1 MERGFRLN
9 LIYCQ
14 TRLFMLRYF
23 SVLLTCC
30 EMTDEEKRRE
40 IALQRYD
47 IIDTPPEPN
56 FDRITKLAASIFGLP
71 VCTLSFVDHDRFWF
85 KSKFGVNATEMPRR
99 MAFCTE
105 TTLGNEV
112 FVVANALKDP
122 RFLNAPVV
130 AMPPHFRF
138 YAGAPLV
145 APSGACVGS
154 LCVLD
159 TDAHQEFSEND
170 KSILTAL
177 AATVVELLEA
187 RTRQI
192 ALAER
197 NAQIE
202 FLAKHD
208 PLTGLGN
215 RRRLQELLEEAR
227 DEPSI
232 ALLYL
237 DLDGFKNINDRL
249 GHAVGDILLQ
259 QVADRIRSSLPA
271 AAHVV
276 RLGGDEFAVLLR
288 DGSNIMSTAENVA
301 RHLVTAIGRPYQ
313 IGDYFPEVGVSIG
326 VSIVRADYG
335 LDAGLLA
342 ADNALYAAKMAGR
355 GRYHIANN
363 DI

>member
-1 MERGFRLN
+1 MN
-9 LIYCQ
+9 
-14 TRLFMLRYF
+14 
-23 SVLLTCC
+23 
-30 EMTDEEKRRE
+30 EETRRE

-47 IIDTPPEPN
+47 IIDTAPEPN

-85 KSKFGVNATEMPRR
+85 KSKFGVDATEMPRR
-99 MAFCTE
+99 MAFCNE
-105 TTLGNEV
+105 TIRSNEV
-112 FVVANALKDP
+112 FVVANASRDP

-130 AMPPHFRF
+130 AMPPHFQF

-159 TDAHQEFSEND
+159 TESHREFSTND
-170 KSILTAL
+170 RSILTAL

-215 RRRLQELLEEAR
+215 RRRLQEMLEETR
-227 DEPSI
+227 DESHI
-232 ALLYL
+232 ALFYL

-249 GHAVGDILLQ
+249 GHAVGDTLLK
-259 QVADRIRSSLPA
+259 QVADRIRTSLPA
-271 AAHVV
+271 AAHVA
-276 RLGGDEFAVLLR
+276 RLGGDEFAVVLR
-288 DGSNIMSTAENVA
+288 DGSSIMSTAENLA
-301 RHLVTAIGRPYQ
+301 RSLVMAIGHPYQ
-313 IGDYFPEVGVSIG
+313 IDDNSPEIGVSIG
-326 VSIVRADYG
+326 VAIVRGDYG
-335 LDAGLLA
+335 LDASLLT
-342 ADNALYAAKMAGR
+342 ADNALYVAKMTGR
-355 GRYHIANN
+355 GRYHIV
-363 DI
+363 DMRV

>member
-1 MERGFRLN
+1 VNACSDPVDIELF
-9 LIYCQ
+9 YAKQ
-14 TRLFMLRYF
+14 TSRK
-23 SVLLTCC
+23 
-30 EMTDEEKRRE
+30 MTDEEEGRE
-40 IALQRYD
+40 IALQRYE

-85 KSKFGVNATEMPRR
+85 KSKFGVDATAMPRR
-99 MAFCTE
+99 TAFCNVTIRSD
-105 TTLGNEV
+105 EV
-112 FVVANALKDP
+112 FVVTNAASDA
-122 RFLNAPVV
+122 RFQNAPVV

-145 APSGACVGS
+145 APSGARVGS

-159 TDAHQEFSEND
+159 TDSHQDFSEND
-170 KSILTAL
+170 KAILSAL

-197 NAQIE
+197 NAQID

-215 RRRLQELLEEAR
+215 RRCLQELLEEAR
-227 DEPSI
+227 DEPRI

-237 DLDGFKNINDRL
+237 DLDGFKDINDRL
-249 GHAVGDILLQ
+249 GHAVGDTLLQ
-259 QVADRIRSSLPA
+259 QVADRIRTCIPK
-271 AAHVV
+271 AAHVA

-288 DGSNIMSTAENVA
+288 DSSSTMSTAQNVA
-301 RHLVTAIGRPYQ
+301 HHLVTEIGHPYQ
-313 IGDYFPEVGVSIG
+313 IGDHSPKIGVSIG
-326 VSIVRADYG
+326 VAIVRGNYG
-335 LDAGLLA
+335 LEASLLT
-342 ADNALYAAKMAGR
+342 ADNALYAAKMEGR
-355 GRYHIANN
+355 GRYHIANK
-363 DI
+363 DS

>member
-1 MERGFRLN
+1 M
-9 LIYCQ
+9 
-14 TRLFMLRYF
+14 
-23 SVLLTCC
+23 
-30 EMTDEEKRRE
+30 DEEKRRE

-47 IIDTPPEPN
+47 IIDTLPEPN
-56 FDRITKLAASIFGLP
+56 FDRITKLVASIFGLP

-85 KSKFGVNATEMPRR
+85 KSKFGVDATEMPRST
-99 MAFCTE
+99 AFCNE
-105 TTLGNEV
+105 TIRSNEV
-112 FVVANALKDP
+112 FVVANASRDP

-159 TDAHQEFSEND
+159 TESHQEFSIND
-170 KSILTAL
+170 RSILAAL

-215 RRRLQELLEEAR
+215 RRRLQEMLEETR
-227 DEPSI
+227 DESHI
-232 ALLYL
+232 ALFYL

-249 GHAVGDILLQ
+249 GHAVGDTLLK
-259 QVADRIRSSLPA
+259 QVADRIQISLPA
-271 AAHVV
+271 AAHVA
-276 RLGGDEFAVLLR
+276 RLGGDEFAVVLR
-288 DGSNIMSTAENVA
+288 DGISIMSTAENLA
-301 RHLVTAIGRPYQ
+301 RDLVMAIGRPYQ
-313 IGDYFPEVGVSIG
+313 IDDHSPEIGVSIG
-326 VSIVRADYG
+326 VAIVRGDYG
-335 LDAGLLA
+335 LDASLLT
-342 ADNALYAAKMAGR
+342 ADNALYVAKVTGR
-355 GRYHIANN
+355 GRYHIVDMRVSAVAKPART
-363 DI
+363 